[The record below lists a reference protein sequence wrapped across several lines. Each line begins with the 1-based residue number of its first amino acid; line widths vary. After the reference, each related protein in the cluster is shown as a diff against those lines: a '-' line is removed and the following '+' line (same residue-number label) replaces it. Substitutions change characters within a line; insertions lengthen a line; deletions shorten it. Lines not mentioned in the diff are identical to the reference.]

1 MAKGSIAKEKVEQKI
16 IEAFG
21 DDFVGISD
29 KKLYVWAE
37 ENGERIQVAL
47 TLTCPKVMIEGGS
60 KPVVTSIADSQE
72 LNFETMDTIVET
84 PPVIISEDE
93 KKNIEELMARLN
105 L

>member
-60 KPVVTSIADSQE
+60 KPEVTSIADSQE
-72 LNFETMDTIVET
+72 LNFETMGTITET
-84 PPVIISEDE
+84 KSIISEDE

>member
-37 ENGERIQVAL
+37 ENGERIQIAL

-60 KPVVTSIADSQE
+60 KPMVTSIADSQE
-72 LNFETMDTIVET
+72 LNFETMGTITET
-84 PPVIISEDE
+84 KSVISEDE

>member
-37 ENGERIQVAL
+37 ENGEQIQIAL

-60 KPVVTSIADSQE
+60 KPMVTSIADSQE
-72 LNFETMDTIVET
+72 LNFETMGTITET
-84 PPVIISEDE
+84 KSVISEDE

>member
-47 TLTCPKVMIEGGS
+47 TLTCPKVMIDGGS
-60 KPVVTSIADSQE
+60 KPMVTSIADSQE
-72 LNFETMDTIVET
+72 LNFETMGTITET
-84 PPVIISEDE
+84 KSVISEDE

>member
-60 KPVVTSIADSQE
+60 KPGITSIADSQE
-72 LNFETMDTIVET
+72 LNFETMGTITET
-84 PPVIISEDE
+84 KSVISEDE

>member
-47 TLTCPKVMIEGGS
+47 TLTCPKVMIGGGS
-60 KPVVTSIADSQE
+60 KPEVTSIADSQE
-72 LNFETMDTIVET
+72 LNFETMGTITET
-84 PPVIISEDE
+84 KSVISEDE

>member
-21 DDFVGISD
+21 DDCVGISD

-60 KPVVTSIADSQE
+60 KPGVTSIADSQE
-72 LNFETMDTIVET
+72 LNFETMGTITET
-84 PPVIISEDE
+84 KSVISEDE

>member
-37 ENGERIQVAL
+37 ENGEQIQIAL

-60 KPVVTSIADSQE
+60 KPEVTSIADSQE
-72 LNFETMDTIVET
+72 LNFETMGTITET
-84 PPVIISEDE
+84 KSIISEDE

>member
-1 MAKGSIAKEKVEQKI
+1 MVKGSIAKEKVEQKI

-72 LNFETMDTIVET
+72 LNFETMGTITET
-84 PPVIISEDE
+84 KSVISEDE